1 MDLFLVFLL
10 GIVFGVGGLFLI
22 RPSLFTRGNQDFSVF
37 EAMFEESMDE
47 LEKRHN
53 EYLAE
58 IDERE
63 TALLNLYTEIAASL
77 VQDHTQS
84 PKVRAVLE
92 LHEAD
97 YDVVTIA
104 KRLGLG
110 TGEVQLILSLNKHLE
125 MQ

>member
-10 GIVFGVGGLFLI
+10 GIVFGIGGLFLA
-22 RPSLFTRGNQDFSVF
+22 RPSLFVRANQDFSVF
-37 EAMFEESMDE
+37 ETMFEESMEE

-58 IDERE
+58 IEERE
-63 TALLNLYTEIAASL
+63 TALLNLYAEVAASL
-77 VQDHTQS
+77 VQDPNQS

-92 LHEAD
+92 LYEANCD
-97 YDVVTIA
+97 EVTIA

-110 TGEVQLILSLNKHLE
+110 LGEVQLILELNKHLE